1 MVVTRLVVAV
11 ALVASVVV
19 GDPGGAHGGSDGVRG
34 GVEHGRVAP
43 EVAGRQH
50 KSLSSNAPS
59 FDQVVTKDNLKQE

>member
-1 MVVTRLVVAV
+1 MVVTRLVAV

-34 GVEHGRVAP
+34 GLEHGRVAT
-43 EVAGRQH
+43 EVVGRQH

-59 FDQVVTKDNLKQE
+59 FDQVVTKANLKQN